1 MSFERTLQFGFGRSL
16 PVMLQAEAAECGMAC
31 LAMVLGFHG
40 HAIDLGTLRRRH
52 AVSLKGATLRDLIN
66 LAGSMGLSTRAL
78 RLELADLRK
87 LRRPAILHWGLNHYV
102 VLQSVGHGVITIHD
116 PARGRRTLSME
127 EASREFTGVA
137 LEAFPNERFV
147 QKDER
152 RDLKLR
158 HLFKNVTGAGW
169 SLVSILAL
177 SLGIELIALLMPIGS
192 QIVIDEVIVSA
203 DYDLLLTV
211 AIGFGV
217 FLILQLA
224 IGAARTWAIMLVST
238 TINLQWNTG
247 LFDHLTRLPLDFF
260 EKRHVGD
267 IISRFGSLAA
277 IQKALTTDLVQA
289 VLDGIMSIGMV
300 AMMFLYGGWLGWV
313 AMIATAVNACLRLLR
328 YRPYRQ
334 STEQSI
340 VYDARQ
346 QTHFI
351 ETIRGMASV
360 KLLGLRERRRSVWL
374 NYLVDSI
381 NAKLRLQRLD
391 MIFGRANE
399 LLFGA
404 DRLVMIVLAAEMV
417 MTGKM
422 TVGMLVAFLSY
433 KDQFATRVGSLLGS
447 WFQLRM
453 LNVQTDRLADIVLAE
468 PEEEGG
474 GLAAPAV
481 HHGQDDS
488 GAALRGEDL
497 SSRYGENEP
506 WILHNADL
514 DIPAG
519 LSVAITGPSGCGK
532 TTLLKVLM
540 GLLAPNE
547 GRVSVDG
554 VDIRAIGGVAY
565 RNRIAGVLQNDGLF
579 AGSIADNIC
588 GFDANPD
595 RGWIDECAARA
606 AILPDIQRMPM
617 GLESLVGDMGSSLS
631 GGQMQRIV
639 LARALYRRPKILFLD
654 EATSHLDEATETA
667 IVAALRDFRMT
678 RVIVAHRPA
687 TIAHADVV
695 IPFATLGGARLRL
708 APEPTGGDGPRETVV
723 KRLWRV
729 SLRHVEG
736 DER

>member
-1 MSFERTLQFGFGRSL
+1 MSFNRTLQFSFGRRL
-16 PVMLQAEAAECGMAC
+16 PVILQTEVAECGMTC
-31 LAMVLGFHG
+31 LAMILGFHG

-52 AVSLKGATLRDLIN
+52 AVSLKGATLRDLMH
-66 LAGSMGLSTRAL
+66 LADTMGLATRAL

-87 LRRPAILHWGLNHYV
+87 LRRPCILHWGLNHFV
-102 VLQSVGHGVITIHD
+102 VLQSVGPGKITIHD
-116 PARGRRTLSME
+116 PARGRRTISIE

-137 LEAFPNERFV
+137 LEAFPNERFA
-147 QKDER
+147 QADER
-152 RDLKLR
+152 NDLKLR
-158 HLFKNVTGAGW
+158 HLFRNVTGAGS
-169 SLVSILAL
+169 SLLSILFL

-211 AIGFGV
+211 TIGLAV

-224 IGAARTWAIMLVST
+224 ISAARTWAIMLVGT

-247 LFDHLTRLPLDFF
+247 LFDHLTRLPLEFF

-267 IISRFGSLAA
+267 IISRFGSLAT

-300 AMMFLYGGWLGWV
+300 AMMFIYGGWLGWV
-313 AMIATAVNACLRLLR
+313 AMIATALNACLRLLR

-334 STEQSI
+334 STEQAI

-351 ETIRGMASV
+351 ETVRGMASV
-360 KLLGLRERRRSVWL
+360 KLLDLRDRRRSVWL

-391 MIFGRANE
+391 LVFGRADE

-404 DRLVMIVLAAEMV
+404 DRLILIVLAAQMV

-433 KDQFATRVGSLLGS
+433 KDQFSSRVGNLIAT

-468 PEEEGG
+468 PEYEGG
-474 GLAAPAV
+474 GLTAPAI
-481 HHGQDDS
+481 HDTRDHS
-488 GAALRGEDL
+488 GASLRAEEL
-497 SSRYGENEP
+497 SYRYGENEP
-506 WILHNADL
+506 WILHSADL
-514 DIPAG
+514 DIVSG
-519 LSVAITGPSGCGK
+519 QSVAITGPSGCGK

-540 GLLAPNE
+540 GLLAPTE

-554 VDIRAIGGVAY
+554 ADIRAIGGTAY
-565 RNRIAGVLQNDGLF
+565 RSGIAGVLQHDGLF

-588 GFDANPD
+588 GFDPNPD
-595 RGWIDECAARA
+595 RGWINECASRA
-606 AILPDIQRMPM
+606 AILRDIQRMPM
-617 GLESLVGDMGSSLS
+617 GLESLVGDMGSTLS
-631 GGQMQRIV
+631 GGQMQRVV
-639 LARALYRRPKILFLD
+639 LARALYRRPRILFLD
-654 EATSHLDEATETA
+654 EATSHLDETTETA
-667 IVAALRDFRMT
+667 IVAALHDLKMT

-695 IPFATLGGARLRL
+695 IPFASLGVAHLGSSLHRTAIEPDARR
-708 APEPTGGDGPRETVV
+708 TGP
-723 KRLWRV
+723 L
-729 SLRHVEG
+729 H
-736 DER
+736 ERQP